1 MRPCFWYAIL
11 LIKRET
17 AQHLKAMTHTLLLN
31 DAQKFAFTKRFGDRC
46 GFITLERFR
55 RNHRNPQKF
64 EWTGSWTLSVED
76 ARFEWKRLK
85 SLGAVP
91 A

>member
-1 MRPCFWYAIL
+1 
-11 LIKRET
+11 
-17 AQHLKAMTHTLLLN
+17 MTHTLLLN

-85 SLGAVP
+85 NLGAVP